1 MAEAD
6 NPLRAV
12 LITGCSSGIGLCLAH
27 GLRARGWR
35 VFATARKP
43 ADVTMLVTE
52 GFESLPLDVDSS
64 DSIAVAVDEVLQRT
78 GGRLDALINNAGFGL
93 PGAIED
99 LSRASLRV
107 QFETSAQCPRRM
119 LFRQWAQVAAMSN
132 VTLGAMPP
140 SPKELRHGIRRL
152 RPRRPGTHS
161 PPDAGVPR
169 PGQRPDRAD
178 ELNAGVC
185 RARLPRR
192 LLREQIRD

>member
-99 LSRASLRV
+99 Y
-107 QFETSAQCPRRM
+107 
-119 LFRQWAQVAAMSN
+119 
-132 VTLGAMPP
+132 
-140 SPKELRHGIRRL
+140 
-152 RPRRPGTHS
+152 
-161 PPDAGVPR
+161 
-169 PGQRPDRAD
+169 
-178 ELNAGVC
+178 
-185 RARLPRR
+185 RARAYAYSSRPAPSARGECSFGNGRR
-192 LLREQIRD
+192 

>member
-78 GGRLDALINNAGFGL
+78 GGRLTRSSTTPASDRPAR
-93 PGAIED
+93 
-99 LSRASLRV
+99 SR
-107 QFETSAQCPRRM
+107 
-119 LFRQWAQVAAMSN
+119 
-132 VTLGAMPP
+132 
-140 SPKELRHGIRRL
+140 IY
-152 RPRRPGTHS
+152 
-161 PPDAGVPR
+161 
-169 PGQRPDRAD
+169 
-178 ELNAGVC
+178 
-185 RARLPRR
+185 RARAYAYSSRPAPSARGECSFGNGRR
-192 LLREQIRD
+192 